1 VRSTTPTSEPL
12 TPVTTPTHTSAMTEP
27 TTKVSLFDEV
37 AALNPLT
44 AARVRTKIERLQNRI
59 EELESC
65 GATTT
70 STRGQRPKFL
80 ASFASSKG
88 WRLIM
93 GSDGPIIA
101 RTFHNLDAAEMWLE
115 SGDA

>member
-1 VRSTTPTSEPL
+1 MTPA
-12 TPVTTPTHTSAMTEP
+12 TTPTHTSAMTEP

-44 AARVRTKIERLQNRI
+44 AARVRTRVNGLLSRI

-70 STRGQRPKFL
+70 STRGQRRGFL
-80 ASFASSKG
+80 RGSAAKYL
-88 WRLIM
+88 WRL
-93 GSDGPIIA
+93 GRKGASVEDTKKA
-101 RTFHNLDAAEMWLE
+101 QWYVERLRAHLE
-115 SGDA
+115 ETTK

>member
-1 VRSTTPTSEPL
+1 
-12 TPVTTPTHTSAMTEP
+12 MTEP

-44 AARVRTKIERLQNRI
+44 AARVRTRVNGLLARI

>member
-1 VRSTTPTSEPL
+1 
-12 TPVTTPTHTSAMTEP
+12 MTEP
-27 TTKVSLFDEV
+27 TTNVSLFDEV

-65 GATTT
+65 GMTTT
-70 STRGQRPKFL
+70 TTRGQRPKFL
-80 ASFASSKG
+80 ASYASSKG

-101 RTFHNLDAAEMWLE
+101 RTFHNLDAAEMWLD

>member
-1 VRSTTPTSEPL
+1 MVPCAHNTPMTDPN
-12 TPVTTPTHTSAMTEP
+12 TAPT
-27 TTKVSLFDEV
+27 LFDEI
-37 AALNPLT
+37 AAISPLS
-44 AARVRTKIERLQNRI
+44 AVRMRTKIEGLLARI

-65 GATTT
+65 GMTTT
-70 STRGQRPKFL
+70 TTRGQRPKFL
-80 ASFASSKG
+80 ASYASSKG

-101 RTFHNLDAAEMWLE
+101 RTFHNLDAAEMWLD